1 MVSACVISIRAINR
15 LVILS
20 GFWTHQNKDGL
31 HQWTPPPYA
40 HPTAPFSVMPI
51 HSGLNSLLCL
61 LCLNHEMKDLGQFSH
76 ESGYTDLT
84 GPVSCPGYAS
94 FVDKHE
100 TGIMVQFGWFVSEL
114 IVFAVR
120 KFRWQGDAVL
130 SKVSI
135 FRYIS
140 ILNIWNSFNTRFPQ
154 YWYVLRCVF
163 QSDVW
168 QYSFTWAV
176 HDLVF
181 SASEFTVNV
190 ANSKC
195 LVFTHLL

>member
-40 HPTAPFSVMPI
+40 HPSAPFSVMPI

-76 ESGYTDLT
+76 ESGHTDLT
-84 GPVSCPGYAS
+84 GAVSCPGYAS

-100 TGIMVQFGWFVSEL
+100 TGIMVQFGWFVFWVDCFCCEKIQVAGRWSVIKNIDFSIHVNSEYL
-114 IVFAVR
+114 KQF
-120 KFRWQGDAVL
+120 
-130 SKVSI
+130 
-135 FRYIS
+135 
-140 ILNIWNSFNTRFPQ
+140 
-154 YWYVLRCVF
+154 
-163 QSDVW
+163 
-168 QYSFTWAV
+168 QYSFSTILICVALCLSEWSVAIFF
-176 HDLVF
+176 HKSSSWSGVF
-181 SASEFTVNV
+181 SISVH
-190 ANSKC
+190 SKC
-195 LVFTHLL
+195 SKLQM